1 MYSANS
7 RRACWARTCLSAC
20 FRAPNTRGAMSSDHR
35 LNRISRRDVK
45 EQERHQEDAKQR
57 GKKEKQPLKEEA
69 THRVRSACIHR

>member
-1 MYSANS
+1 VRELLIQWVIEAQLGPQT
-7 RRACWARTCLSAC
+7 RQC
-20 FRAPNTRGAMSSDHR
+20 FRIRPLSDHR

-45 EQERHQEDAKQR
+45 EEERHQEDAKQR